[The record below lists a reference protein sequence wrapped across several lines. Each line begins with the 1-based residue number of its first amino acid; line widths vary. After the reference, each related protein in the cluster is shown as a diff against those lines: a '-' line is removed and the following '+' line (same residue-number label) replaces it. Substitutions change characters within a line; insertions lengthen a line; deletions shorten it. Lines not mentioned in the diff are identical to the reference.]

1 MSCCELSITRLIR
14 WIQNMLPMMRWT
26 ILTRWLRTLWPLLV
40 GFSSSSHIPQGKE
53 QVIVKSWTCL
63 CKCKMSGVSD
73 ESEEWWI
80 SLWVVRRYL
89 GWDLVPSTTN
99 NTDHHHTE
107 VKWLESPSAAQLMD
121 GWSGNIQICTQRLLV
136 LSSLPNSP
144 WRWYCHYRQND
155 ALLLPCSPRLQ
166 PDGKTLISI
175 CYCLASRCIF
185 LQNR

>member
-14 WIQNMLPMMRWT
+14 WTQNMLPMMRWT

-40 GFSSSSHIPQGKE
+40 GFSSCSHIPQGKE
-53 QVIVKSWTCL
+53 QVIVKSWTETCL

-121 GWSGNIQICTQRLLV
+121 GLWWKYSNLHT
-136 LSSLPNSP
+136 
-144 WRWYCHYRQND
+144 
-155 ALLLPCSPRLQ
+155 ASPRLISL
-166 PDGKTLISI
+166 PTLPPADIVTTDKTM
-175 CYCLASRCIF
+175 F
-185 LQNR
+185 LRVAAWW

>member
-1 MSCCELSITRLIR
+1 MTTDTLTSFSC
-14 WIQNMLPMMRWT
+14 
-26 ILTRWLRTLWPLLV
+26 
-40 GFSSSSHIPQGKE
+40 FSSCSHIPQGKE
-53 QVIVKSWTCL
+53 QVIVKSWTETCYVR
-63 CKCKMSGVSD
+63 CKMSGVSD

-99 NTDHHHTE
+99 NTDHHTE

-121 GWSGNIQICTQRLLV
+121 GLRWKYSNLHTASPRLI
-136 LSSLPNSP
+136 SLPNSP
-144 WRWYCHYRQND
+144 CCWYCHHRQND